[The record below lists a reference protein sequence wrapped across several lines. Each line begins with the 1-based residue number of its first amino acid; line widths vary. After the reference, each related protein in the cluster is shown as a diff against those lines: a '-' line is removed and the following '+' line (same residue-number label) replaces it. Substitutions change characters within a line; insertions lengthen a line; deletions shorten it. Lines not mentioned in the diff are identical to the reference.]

1 MERLRV
7 PRSVFLV
14 LLGFGGSELATRGL
28 GIDTGIRWD
37 NFSVVIYHVFLPLMI
52 FEVAM
57 RLDLRGLAR
66 DGFAIFLL
74 AVPLFVLTVFL
85 TGLALYH
92 GIGHPTGFPWAV
104 ALLAAVVLSG
114 TDPHAVGPVLR
125 RAGAPERIVTLV
137 EGEGAFSDAAAVVL
151 FMLLLASTMPG
162 AAPLDWG
169 EFGSDFVRTFF
180 GGIAVGLV
188 SGGIALAILR
198 RSRRPHLQAFATIAC
213 AYSAYLAANDLLG
226 VSGAMSVLAAG
237 LLAGSARRAD
247 AGRHDFMQELWEFTG
262 QTTGS
267 VIFLMAG
274 VTITLNMFRDQ
285 WLAMLIGIGA
295 VLTVR
300 AAVVFGLLG
309 PLSLVPRVPRIPLGQ
324 QAVLVWSG
332 ARGTMTVA
340 LALSLPLAV
349 EAWYTVQSA
358 AYGVV
363 LFTLFV
369 QSTTLPW
376 LVRRAGGAAGIAA

>member
-1 MERLRV
+1 
-7 PRSVFLV
+7 VFLV
-14 LLGFGGSELATRGL
+14 LLGFAGSELATRGL

-37 NFSVVIYHVFLPLMI
+37 NFSVVIYHVFLPLLI
-52 FEVAM
+52 FEAAM
-57 RLDLRGLAR
+57 RLDLRALLR
-66 DGFAIFLL
+66 DGIAVSLL
-74 AVPLFVLTVFL
+74 AVPLFVLTVWL
-85 TGLALYH
+85 CGLALYH

-114 TDPHAVGPVLR
+114 TDPHAVAPVLR
-125 RAGAPERIVTLV
+125 KAGAPDRIVTLV

-169 EFGSDFVRTFF
+169 EFGSDFLRAFF

-188 SGGIALAILR
+188 AGGIALLVLR
-198 RSRRPHLQAFATIAC
+198 RSRRPHVQAFATIAC
-213 AYSAYLAANDLLG
+213 AYCAYLAANDLLG

-237 LLAGSARRAD
+237 LLAGSAPRA
-247 AGRHDFMQELWEFTG
+247 GSGSHDFTQALWEFAG
-262 QTTGS
+262 RTTGS
-267 VIFLMAG
+267 AIFLMAG
-274 VTITLNMFRDQ
+274 VTITLDMFRDQ

-295 VLTVR
+295 VLAVR
-300 AAVVFGLLG
+300 GVVVFGLLG
-309 PLSLVPRVPRIPLGQ
+309 PLCLLPRVPRIPPRE
-324 QAVLVWSG
+324 QALLVWSG

-340 LALSLPLAV
+340 LALSLPLEV

-376 LVRRAGGAAGIAA
+376 LVRRAGVAA